1 MSFRMIEEN
10 LVRQNKAMMLLF
22 VLLEEEFSRLTQ
34 GAPQMVSR
42 IELSIQELMRQIA
55 RERQSLRGW
64 VGQAS
69 PGAERVAQL
78 FAAVDGETRQK
89 FERLLAMLDQT
100 EQKCAVQ
107 AAKNGE
113 LAMALFDQ
121 SKTLLTFMHNQI
133 KPKNTNAYAASG
145 RFAKAPS
152 DARILHGRL

>member
-34 GAPQMVSR
+34 GKPQLVSQ

-55 RERQSLRGW
+55 AERLSLRRS
-64 VGQAS
+64 VGQALA
-69 PGAERVAQL
+69 GAERVSHL
-78 FAAVDGETRQK
+78 FASMDGKTRRN
-89 FERLLAMLDQT
+89 FERLLLVMDQT

-107 AAKNGE
+107 AAKNSE

-121 SKTLLTFMHNQI
+121 SNTLLTFMHNQI
-133 KPKNTNAYAASG
+133 KPKNTNAYAATG